1 MNLCLVLHHVNGK
14 GAASSLQDRRCAID
28 VVILREALK
37 ASGGSLRWCPTDR
50 QLADGLTKDK
60 GDPAD
65 LLRACMRTAQYQL
78 ADESTVLD
86 NKAAERAQRVSRSK
100 TRTSAEE
107 HRDLDWCAQGLAEAD
122 ADLREA
128 LWTLSC

>member
-1 MNLCLVLHHVNGK
+1 MKLCLVLHHVNGK

-86 NKAAERAQRVSRSK
+86 NKAPKEPKECRGPR
-100 TRTSAEE
+100 
-107 HRDLDWCAQGLAEAD
+107 
-122 ADLREA
+122 REP
-128 LWTLSC
+128 LPKNIEIWTGVPKDSLKLTLISWRPCGR